1 MEDGVKVA
9 DQKAGEAVQ
18 EARDGG
24 GAEGEGSIPLP
35 ADTVVQAK
43 DIP

>member
-1 MEDGVKVA
+1 MEEGVKEA
-9 DQKAGEAVQ
+9 DQEAGEAVK
-18 EARDGG
+18 EAGYGG
-24 GAEGEGSIPLP
+24 GPEGEGSIPLP